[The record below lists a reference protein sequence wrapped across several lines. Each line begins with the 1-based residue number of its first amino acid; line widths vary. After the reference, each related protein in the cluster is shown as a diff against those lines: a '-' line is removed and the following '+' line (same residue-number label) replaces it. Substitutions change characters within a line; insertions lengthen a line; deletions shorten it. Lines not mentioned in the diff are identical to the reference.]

1 MPLVKIT
8 LPEGLGPETPE
19 IVSRAVHRNLIR
31 EFHVPADDYFQV
43 LEEVPV
49 SRKRYPTRYLGIDH
63 SDLITFI
70 EITAA
75 AGRSADQKKRLY
87 AGIARDIAS
96 DTPIP
101 VEDVIIVLVEN
112 NGAENWSFGKGEV
125 QEMKHLKQ
133 IKQGCQ
139 QPFSNTKINPHES
152 VR

>member
-8 LPEGLGPETPE
+8 LPERLDGKIPE
-19 IVSRAVHRNLIR
+19 IVSGAVHRNLIR
-31 EFHVPADDYFQV
+31 EFHIPPDDYFQI

-49 SRKRYPTRYLGIDH
+49 SRKRYPARYLGIDH

-75 AGRSADQKKRLY
+75 EGRSADQKKRLY
-87 AGIARDIAS
+87 AGIARDIAA

-112 NGAENWSFGKGEV
+112 KGKENWSFGKGEI
-125 QEMKHLKQ
+125 QEMKHLNQK
-133 IKQGCQ
+133 
-139 QPFSNTKINPHES
+139 FS
-152 VR
+152 